1 MSQIPKPDQPFLLIS
16 KHRQLGFIAGLKT
29 DGLYEGE
36 ISSEDYIATLKEL
49 RDLALSFSDS
59 EIHRRFSRKTSTLR
73 DFLNHLDE
81 ELLATQIRPFIDRQM
96 DKLLRRAAFYGF
108 QICFQEGPVRE
119 NPSLPLIFETP
130 SAEPWFC
137 FTKKANGSDYVLEIS
152 QNDQRINLR
161 EKGNLL
167 ICNNPCLFKAGN
179 RLLHFPAGFDG
190 KKIQPFL
197 TKDSILIPSSAEQKY
212 FGSFILK
219 TLKTGQVRAE
229 GFTIHTLHPKKWM
242 ELSLEVDWHGRA
254 VLIIYFRYGDKRIMK
269 GKLQK
274 VFIDLKMDGGDVTF
288 FKTERDFHW
297 ESGMLEFCREQG
309 LEPFNEN
316 TLGLPVKSGIT
327 NIDMNS
333 LVEWLNLH
341 SGILGM
347 FYILVT
353 TNRSPVTYY
362 TGLVSSEMSII
373 PGEDW
378 FDVKAVVSFGGLQ
391 IPFVQLRNYILN
403 EIREF
408 PLPNGEIAVLPLEWF
423 TRYNDLFYWSADV
436 DGSLRVPVRHFSLIT
451 QLNPTEDPV
460 LVTRLES
467 LEPGRFHD
475 LQAPE
480 GLQTPLRPYQLEGL
494 QWLYFLH
501 EHNFGGC
508 LADDMGLGKTI
519 QALAL
524 LLKVKPEPHKASLL
538 IMPASLIHNWRN
550 EIRRFAPTLRI
561 MEHKGALRTESTL
574 FFDAVDVILTT
585 YGTLRNDLDLFTS
598 YQFHYVIL
606 DESQVIKNPSAQIS
620 RAVCQLNAD
629 HRLVLT
635 GTPIENSIADLWSQ
649 MEFLNPGMLGQLNSF
664 QRRFK
669 SIEADAERMR
679 KIIAPYVLRRSKLEV
694 EPDLPQLTV
703 KEVICEMSDDQRLSY
718 EREKSAVR
726 NEILEKLETG
736 GSPETSLIV
745 LKALIR
751 LRQIANHPRLVDP
764 DYAGES
770 GKFEEIIRTAMTL
783 HDEGQK
789 VLIFSA
795 FVKHLQLL
803 ANRFDQEGLN
813 YTMLTGSTIKR
824 EQVINTFKKENEVSF
839 FLISLKAG
847 GTGLNLTEAGY
858 VMMLDPWWNPAAE
871 FQAINR
877 AHRIGQ
883 DKKVIA
889 YKFICTQTIEEK
901 IISLQKRKQELAD
914 AFVPSGNPLKD
925 MTKEEIRELFG

>member
-1 MSQIPKPDQPFLLIS
+1 LLIS
-16 KHRQLGFIAGLKT
+16 KHRQLGFVAELKT
-29 DGLYEGE
+29 EGTYEDG
-36 ISSEDYIATLKEL
+36 ISSAFNLETIKEL

-81 ELLATQIRPFIDRQM
+81 ELLLAQIRPFIDRQL
-96 DKLLRRAAFYGF
+96 DKMFRLAVKHEIPLNY
-108 QICFQEGPVRE
+108 QEGYARE
-119 NPSLPLIFETP
+119 NLLTALRTELSP
-130 SAEPWFC
+130 AEPWFC
-137 FTKKANGSDYVLEIS
+137 FTKNENGSDYILEIY
-152 QNDQRINLR
+152 QNDTRINLR
-161 EKGNLL
+161 GKGNLI
-167 ICNNPCLFKAGN
+167 ICNDPCWFKAGD
-179 RLLHFPAGFDG
+179 RLFHFPAGFDG

-197 TKDSILIPSSAEQKY
+197 IKDSILIPSAAESKY

-229 GFTIHTLHPKKWM
+229 GFTVQVLHPEKRM
-242 ELSLEVDWHGRA
+242 ELSLEIDWQGRA
-254 VLIIYFRYGDKRIMK
+254 VLIVYFRYGDKKIMR
-269 GKLQK
+269 GKSQK
-274 VFIDLKMDGGDVTF
+274 VFIDLKMDGNEVAF
-288 FKTERDFHW
+288 YRTERDFNW
-297 ESGMLEFCREQG
+297 EKSTFELCLDLG
-309 LEPFNEN
+309 LKAFNEN
-316 TLGLPVKSGIT
+316 MLGLLQSQDIT
-327 NIDMNS
+327 GMYF

-341 SGILGM
+341 STQLEQASILL
-347 FYILVT
+347 IKD
-353 TNRSPVTYY
+353 RSPEAYFTAPI
-362 TGLVSSEMSII
+362 SSMIKVL

-378 FDVKAVVSFGGLQ
+378 FDVKAVVFFGGLQ
-391 IPFVQLRNYILN
+391 IPFIQLRNYILN

-408 PLPNGEIAVLPLEWF
+408 PLPGGEIAVLPAEWF
-423 TRYNDLFYWSADV
+423 TRYADLFFWSADV
-436 DGSLRVPVRHFSLIT
+436 EDALRIPLRHFKVVSQISGIDDED
-451 QLNPTEDPV
+451 LNQ
-460 LVTRLES
+460 RLDG
-467 LEPGRFHD
+467 LEQGRFQD
-475 LQAPE
+475 VQTPVS
-480 GLQTPLRPYQLEGL
+480 LQTTLRPYQLEGL

-501 EHNFGGC
+501 ENRFGGC
-508 LADDMGLGKTI
+508 LADDMGLGKTV

-524 LLKVKPEPHKASLL
+524 LLTVKSSTNKASLV

-550 EIRRFAPTLRI
+550 EIRRFAPSLRI
-561 MEHKGALRTESTL
+561 MEHRGASRIGSSL
-574 FFDAVDVILTT
+574 FFDAVDVVLTT

-598 YQFHYVIL
+598 YHFHYVIL

-620 RAVCQLNAD
+620 RAVCQLKAD
-629 HRLVLT
+629 YRLVLT

-649 MEFLNPGMLGQLNSF
+649 MEFLNPGMLGALSSF
-664 QRRFK
+664 QKRFR
-669 SIEADAERMR
+669 SIEADPERLK
-679 KIIAPYVLRRSKLEV
+679 KIIAPFILRRSKLEV
-694 EPDLPQLTV
+694 EPDLPSLTI
-703 KEVICEMSDDQRLSY
+703 KEILCEMSEDQRISY

-726 NEILEKLETG
+726 NEILEKLEIG
-736 GSPETSLIV
+736 DSPETSLTV

-751 LRQIANHPRLVDP
+751 LRQTANHPRLVDP
-764 DYAGES
+764 AYTGDS

-783 HDEGQK
+783 HDEGHK

-824 EQVINTFKKENEVSF
+824 EQVINTFKKEDEVSF

-871 FQAINR
+871 LQAINR

-889 YKFICTQTIEEK
+889 YKFISSETIEEK
-901 IISLQKRKQELAD
+901 ILGLQKRKQLLAD
-914 AFVPSGNPLKD
+914 AFIPSGNPLKD

>member
-1 MSQIPKPDQPFLLIS
+1 MILIS
-16 KHRQLGFIAGLKT
+16 KHRQLGFIAELKT
-29 DGLYEGE
+29 DGYYEDG
-36 ISSEDYIATLKEL
+36 ISSAGYIETLKEL
-49 RDLALSFSDS
+49 RDIALSFSDS

-73 DFLNHLDE
+73 DFLNYLDE
-81 ELLATQIRPFIDRQM
+81 ELLALQIRPFIDRQM
-96 DKLLRRAAFYGF
+96 DKMFHSAIKNNIPVYF
-108 QICFQEGPVRE
+108 QDGPARE
-119 NPSLPLIFETP
+119 NPRVLLTCEP
-130 SAEPWFC
+130 SPAEPWFC
-137 FTKKANGSDYVLEIS
+137 FTKRENGSEYVLELY

-161 EKGNLL
+161 EKDNLI
-167 ICNNPCLFKAGN
+167 ICNDPCWFKAGN
-179 RLLHFPAGFDG
+179 RLLNLPEGFDG
-190 KKIQPFL
+190 RKIQPFL

-212 FGSFILK
+212 FATFILK

-229 GFTIHTLHPKKWM
+229 GFTVQTLHPEKRM
-242 ELSLEVDWHGRA
+242 ELSLEVDWQGRA
-254 VLIIYFRYGDKRIMK
+254 VLIVYFRYGDKRILR
-269 GKLQK
+269 GKKQK
-274 VFIDLKMDGGDVTF
+274 IFIDLKKDEAGVTF
-288 FKTERDFHW
+288 FKTERDLNW
-297 ESGMLEFCREQG
+297 ESGMFEFCQEHG
-309 LEPFNEN
+309 LESFNEN
-316 TLGLPVKSGIT
+316 TLGLSGKTGIT
-327 NIDMNS
+327 NIDIYS

-347 FYILVT
+347 FYVLVT
-353 TNRSPVTYY
+353 TDRSPLAFY
-362 TGLVSSEMSII
+362 TGKVTSEMAII

-391 IPFVQLRNYILN
+391 IPFVRLREYILN
-403 EIREF
+403 GIREF
-408 PLPNGEIAVLPLEWF
+408 PLPGGEIAVLPAEWF

-436 DGSLRVPVRHFSLIT
+436 DDSLRVPLHHFSLIT
-451 QLNPTEDPV
+451 RLAQHEDPV
-460 LVTRLES
+460 LETRLES
-467 LEPGRFHD
+467 LEPGRFQE
-475 LQAPE
+475 LKAPE
-480 GLQTPLRPYQLEGL
+480 GLLTTLRPYQLEGL

-501 EHNFGGC
+501 ENRFGGC

-524 LLKVKPEPHKASLL
+524 LLTVRPSTHKASLL
-538 IMPASLIHNWRN
+538 IMPASLIHNWKN
-550 EIRRFAPTLRI
+550 EIRRFAPSLQI
-561 MEHKGALRTESTL
+561 MEHRGALRTESTL

-620 RAVCQLNAD
+620 RAVCQLKSD
-629 HRLVLT
+629 YRLVLT

-669 SIEADAERMR
+669 SIETDAETMR
-679 KIIAPYVLRRSKLEV
+679 KIIAPYVLRRSKSEV
-694 EPDLPQLTV
+694 EPDLPALTI
-703 KEVICEMSDDQRLSY
+703 KEVLCEMSEDHRISY

-736 GSPETSLIV
+736 SSPETSLTV

-751 LRQIANHPRLVDP
+751 LRQIANHPGLVDP
-764 DYAGES
+764 DYSGES

-783 HDEGQK
+783 HEEGQK

-795 FVKHLQLL
+795 FVKHLALL
-803 ANRFDQEGLN
+803 ASRFKEEGLN

-824 EQVINTFKKENEVSF
+824 EQVINTFKKEDRVSF

-871 FQAINR
+871 LQAINR

-889 YKFICTQTIEEK
+889 YKFICAETIEEK
-901 IISLQKRKQELAD
+901 IIGLQKRKQELAD

-925 MTKEEIRELFG
+925 MSKQDIRELFG